1 MNLKKMTSVKGIL
14 VMLVTAMLFA
24 CDPQTKPETPE
35 TPETPEKP
43 AETVP
48 VEDVDVKPKQSNI
61 LKPLPLSIGESKT
74 FTATVTPENA
84 TNKKVVWSFV
94 TPEGEPAD
102 SDVCELKDNGDGTCT
117 VTGKKE
123 GFISLKVESDAD
135 STKYRIV
142 RIEVKAVPVAGIEW
156 MDDASTPLKL
166 RIIGGGSYIAN
177 VRVLP
182 ENATNKKLTYSVGT
196 EGIIEVTPGEFSFE
210 LKGKKE
216 GSTTFTVTT
225 EDGGLSVTRDV
236 EVILK

>member
-1 MNLKKMTSVKGIL
+1 MKKRSFTITMIIPLMVLLL
-14 VMLVTAMLFA
+14 VFTVGCKQAA
-24 CDPQTKPETPE
+24 VENPAP
-35 TPETPEKP
+35 P
-43 AETVP
+43 AETFP
-48 VEDVDVKPKQSNI
+48 VEDIDVNPKQPDV
-61 LKPLPLSIGESKT
+61 LTPLQLSIGESKT

-94 TPEGEPAD
+94 TREGDPTD

-123 GFISLKVESDAD
+123 GFISLKVASAAD
-135 STKYRIV
+135 STKCIIV
-142 RIEVKAVPVAGIEW
+142 RIEVKVVPVTGIEW
-156 MDDASTPLKL
+156 TDEASGPLKL

-196 EGIIEVTPGEFSFE
+196 EGIIEVMPGEASFV
-210 LKGKKE
+210 LKGKSQ

-225 EDGGLSVTRDV
+225 ENGGFSVTRDV
-236 EVILK
+236 NVVLK

>member
-1 MNLKKMTSVKGIL
+1 MKKRSFTITMIIPLMVLLL
-14 VMLVTAMLFA
+14 VFTVGCKQAA
-24 CDPQTKPETPE
+24 VENPAP
-35 TPETPEKP
+35 P

-48 VEDVDVKPKQSNI
+48 VEDVDVTPKQQDV
-61 LKPLPLSIGESKT
+61 LTPLQLSIGESKT

-102 SDVCELKDNGDGTCT
+102 SDICELKDNGDGTCT

-123 GFISLKVESDAD
+123 GVISLKVASAAD

-142 RIEVKAVPVAGIEW
+142 HIEVKVVPVTGIEW
-156 MDDASTPLKL
+156 TDEASGPLKL

-177 VRVLP
+177 VMVLP

-196 EGIIEVTPGEFSFE
+196 EGIIEVQRRNRGNNRSDARRVLFCT
-210 LKGKKE
+210 KGKIS
-216 GSTTFTVTT
+216 GIDYIYGYNRGWRFF
-225 EDGGLSVTRDV
+225 GYP
-236 EVILK
+236 

>member
-1 MNLKKMTSVKGIL
+1 MKKRSFTITMIIPLMVLLLVFGIGCKQAA
-14 VMLVTAMLFA
+14 VENPA
-24 CDPQTKPETPE
+24 P
-35 TPETPEKP
+35 P

-48 VEDVDVKPKQSNI
+48 VEDVDVTPKQQDV
-61 LKPLPLSIGESKT
+61 LTPLQLSIGESKT

-102 SDVCELKDNGDGTCT
+102 SDICELKDNGDGTCT
-117 VTGKKE
+117 VTGKNE
-123 GFISLKVESDAD
+123 GVISLKVASAAD

-142 RIEVKAVPVAGIEW
+142 HIEVKVVPVTGIEW
-156 MDDASTPLKL
+156 TDDASGPLTL

-196 EGIIEVTPGEFSFE
+196 EGIIEVTPGESSFV
-210 LKGKKE
+210 LKVKSQ

-225 EDGGLSVTRDV
+225 EDGGFSVTRDV
-236 EVILK
+236 NVVLK

>member
-1 MNLKKMTSVKGIL
+1 MKKRSFTITMIIPLMVLLL
-14 VMLVTAMLFA
+14 VFTVGCKQAA
-24 CDPQTKPETPE
+24 VENPAP
-35 TPETPEKP
+35 P
-43 AETVP
+43 AETFP
-48 VEDVDVKPKQSNI
+48 VEDIDVKPKQPDV
-61 LKPLPLSIGESKT
+61 LTPLQLSIGESKT

-102 SDVCELKDNGDGTCT
+102 SDICELKDNGDGTCT

-123 GFISLKVESDAD
+123 GVISLKVASAAD

-142 RIEVKAVPVAGIEW
+142 HIEVKDVPVTGIEW
-156 MDDASTPLKL
+156 TDDASGPLTL
-166 RIIGGGSYIAN
+166 RLVGGSSYIAN

-196 EGIIEVTPGEFSFE
+196 EGIIEVTPRESSFV
-210 LKGKKE
+210 LKGKSQ

-225 EDGGLSVTRDV
+225 EDGGFSVTRDV
-236 EVILK
+236 NVIFR

>member
-1 MNLKKMTSVKGIL
+1 MNLKKMISVKGIL

-35 TPETPEKP
+35 TPETP

-48 VEDVDVKPKQSNI
+48 VEDVDVKPKQPDV
-61 LKPLPLSIGESKT
+61 LTPLLLSIGESKI

-94 TPEGEPAD
+94 IPEGEPAD

-123 GFISLKVESDAD
+123 GFISLKVASTAD
-135 STKYRIV
+135 STKCIIV
-142 RIEVKAVPVAGIEW
+142 RIEVKVVPVTGIKW
-156 MDDASTPLKL
+156 TDDASGPLKL

-177 VRVLP
+177 VMVLP

-196 EGIIEVTPGEFSFE
+196 EGIIEVTPGESSFV
-210 LKGKKE
+210 LKGKSQ

-225 EDGGLSVTRDV
+225 EDGGHSVTRDV
-236 EVILK
+236 EVVLK

>member
-1 MNLKKMTSVKGIL
+1 MKKRSFTITMIIPLMVLLL
-14 VMLVTAMLFA
+14 VFTVGCKQAA
-24 CDPQTKPETPE
+24 VENPAP
-35 TPETPEKP
+35 P
-43 AETVP
+43 AETFP
-48 VEDVDVKPKQSNI
+48 VEDVDVTPKQPDVST
-61 LKPLPLSIGESKT
+61 PLLLSIGESKT

-123 GFISLKVESDAD
+123 GFISLKVASAAD
-135 STKYRIV
+135 STKCIIV
-142 RIEVKAVPVAGIEW
+142 RIEVKVVPVTGIEW
-156 MDDASTPLKL
+156 TNDASTPLKL
-166 RIIGGGSYIAN
+166 RLIGGGSYIAE

-196 EGIIEVTPGEFSFE
+196 EGIIEVTPGESFFV
-210 LKGKKE
+210 LKGKSV

-225 EDGGLSVTRDV
+225 EDGNFSVTRVV
-236 EVILK
+236 EVVLK

>member
-1 MNLKKMTSVKGIL
+1 MKKRSFTITMIIPLMVLLL
-14 VMLVTAMLFA
+14 VFTVGCKQAA
-24 CDPQTKPETPE
+24 VENPAP
-35 TPETPEKP
+35 P

-48 VEDVDVKPKQSNI
+48 VEDVDVTPKQQDV
-61 LKPLPLSIGESKT
+61 LTPLQLSIGESKT

-102 SDVCELKDNGDGTCT
+102 SDICELKDNGDGTCT

-123 GFISLKVESDAD
+123 GVISLKVASAAD

-142 RIEVKAVPVAGIEW
+142 HIEVKVVPVTGIEW
-156 MDDASTPLKL
+156 TDEASGPLML

-177 VRVLP
+177 VMVLP

-196 EGIIEVTPGEFSFE
+196 EGIIEVTPGESSFV

-225 EDGGLSVTRDV
+225 EDGGFSVTRDV
-236 EVILK
+236 NVVLK

>member
-1 MNLKKMTSVKGIL
+1 MKKRSFTITMIIPLMVLLL
-14 VMLVTAMLFA
+14 VFTVGCKQAA
-24 CDPQTKPETPE
+24 VENPAP
-35 TPETPEKP
+35 P

-48 VEDVDVKPKQSNI
+48 VEDVDVTPKQPNV
-61 LKPLPLSIGESKT
+61 LTPLQLSIGESKI
-74 FTATVTPENA
+74 FTATVQPENA

-102 SDVCELKDNGDGTCT
+102 SDICELKDNGDGTCT
-117 VTGKKE
+117 VTGKNE
-123 GFISLKVESDAD
+123 GVISLKVASAAD

-142 RIEVKAVPVAGIEW
+142 HIEVKVVPVTGIEW
-156 MDDASTPLKL
+156 TDDASGPLTL

-196 EGIIEVTPGEFSFE
+196 EGIIEVTPGESSFV
-210 LKGKKE
+210 LKVKSQ

-225 EDGGLSVTRDV
+225 EDGGFSVTRDV
-236 EVILK
+236 NVVLK